1 MWSIEGAWTAS
12 TWHMWPPGVA
22 GVARGQSRQP
32 PARLSANWR
41 RSAAA
46 LRRSPPSTLP
56 APEPHHLP
64 TLALGA
70 LQTRLGDVRLN
81 SVDFP
86 AVSCKNFPV
95 RLKLSCAEG

>member
-1 MWSIEGAWTAS
+1 MWQGLLEARAAS
-12 TWHMWPPGVA
+12 H
-22 GVARGQSRQP
+22 
-32 PARLSANWR
+32 R
-41 RSAAA
+41 RDSLPTGAA
-46 LRRSPPSTLP
+46 LLLPSDVPPSTLP

-70 LQTRLGDVRLN
+70 LQIRLGDVRLN